1 MTRTKTRRLAAIMFT
16 DIVGYTAMMQADESK
31 AIAAR
36 AKHRQTFE
44 QCHTDHHGDILQ
56 YYGDGTLSIFQSGV
70 EAVQCAIAIQKSLS
84 GNNAV
89 PVRIGIHI
97 GDIITDGTEV
107 YGDGVNVASRVEN
120 LSTAGAVL
128 ISGKLNEELTNQPQ
142 ITTVA
147 LGRFD
152 FKNVAVPMEIFAVAN
167 EGINVPSAEHLKGKQ
182 STSQF
187 TVAVL
192 PFVNMS
198 ADQESEYFSDGITEE
213 IINALAKIKRL
224 KVTSRTSSFYFKG
237 KNLPIRQIGKELNV
251 AIILEGSIR
260 LSGHRMRL
268 TAQLIDVA
276 DDFHFWSETF
286 DRTIDDIFAVQD
298 EISLLIADKLRE
310 HVGHFD
316 ISEQL
321 VEPSPIKLDVYQ
333 QYLKGRYHILKMS
346 RIEIEKGLKLMEEVV
361 ATQPNYALGHLG
373 MHFGHIMYMALGLEP
388 AQEAFAKGYPYLQQA
403 IALDEHL
410 PECQL
415 QLSYI
420 SLLQD
425 WDLKSTYE
433 HLAKAFDIRPSVE
446 YYQSMASTLS
456 AEGKSKAAGEYIDTA
471 LQLDPYSPINYHLR
485 GFVYYIQAQ
494 YDQAIVWFEK
504 SHQVK
509 SKFVVSTLYLGQAML
524 LSGRK
529 QEALDYFQNLT
540 EEHAADLTQV
550 GGVTVAYA
558 MMGKSEL
565 AQPGIDQL
573 EAALDS
579 ALMDKALELLIM
591 IYAQLGNEQRALELI
606 SQGIETRLPMMTFLR
621 HEPLLQPLSPNPQ
634 FKELMDQVFGATATN
649 QTRERK
655 YKKSLLDQ
663 DLLSKTKH
671 QLDALM
677 LEEQP
682 YLNAQLS
689 LRDLAEMLALSPNQL
704 SQLLNEGFDK
714 NFSEF
719 VNGYRLEEFKSKV
732 ADEKMQHLTLLALAY
747 DSGFNSKTVFNT
759 FFKKTIGM
767 TPKAYL
773 KSVRSGSN
781 PPRV

>member
-1 MTRTKTRRLAAIMFT
+1 MTNTKSRRLAAIMFT
-16 DIVGYTAMMQADESK
+16 DIVGYTALMQGDESK
-31 AIAAR
+31 AVAAR

-44 QCHTDHHGDILQ
+44 QYHSQHTGEILQ
-56 YYGDGTLSIFQSGV
+56 YYGDGTLSIFKSGV
-70 EAVQCAIAIQKSLS
+70 EAVECAIAIQHSLS
-84 GNNAV
+84 GDGAV
-89 PVRIGIHI
+89 PLRIGIHI

-107 YGDGVNVASRVEN
+107 YGDGVNVASRIES
-120 LSTAGAVL
+120 LSTAGSVL
-128 ISGKLNEELTNQPQ
+128 ISGKLNEELHNQKQ
-142 ITTVA
+142 ISTVS
-147 LGRFD
+147 LGHFD
-152 FKNVAVPMEIFAVAN
+152 FKNVTTPIEVFAVN
-167 EGINVPSAEHLKGKQ
+167 NDGISVPEAAKLKGKQ
-182 STSQF
+182 KTSQF
-187 TVAVL
+187 TMAVL
-192 PFVNMS
+192 PFANMS
-198 ADQESEYFSDGITEE
+198 SDQDAEYFSDGMTEE

-224 KVTSRTSSFYFKG
+224 KVTSRTSSFHFKG
-237 KNLPIRQIGKELNV
+237 KNLPIRQIGDALNV

-260 LSGHRMRL
+260 LSKNRIRL

-276 DDFHFWSETF
+276 EDFHFWSETF

-316 ISEQL
+316 ISDQL
-321 VEPSPIKLDVYQ
+321 VEPLPIEVDVYQ

-346 RIEIEKGLKLMEEVV
+346 RREIEKGLQLMEEVV
-361 ATQPNYALGHLG
+361 KAQPDYALGHLG
-373 MHFGHIMYMALGLEP
+373 MHFGHTMSATLGLEP
-388 AQEAFAKGYPYLQQA
+388 AIDAFAKGYPYLQQA
-403 IALDEHL
+403 IALDERL

-415 QLSYI
+415 QLSYM

-433 HLAKAFDIRPSVE
+433 HLARAFDIRPSVE

-456 AEGKSKAAGEYIDTA
+456 AEGKTKAAGEYIDTA

-494 YDQAIVWFEK
+494 YDHAIVWFEK

-550 GGVTVAYA
+550 GGVTLAYG

-591 IYAQLGNEQRALELI
+591 IYAQLGNAQRALELI
-606 SQGIETRLPMMTFLR
+606 GQGIEKRLPMMIFLKE
-621 HEPLLQPLSPNPQ
+621 EPILKPLWPNPDYQ
-634 FKELMDQVFGATATN
+634 ALMKQILGESNTSEIS
-649 QTRERK
+649 ERK
-655 YKKSLLDQ
+655 YKKSLLDE
-663 DLLSKTKH
+663 
-671 QLDALM
+671 ALTPEYRSE
-677 LEEQP
+677 LEILMQEQRP
-682 YLNAQLS
+682 YLDPQLS
-689 LRDLAEMLALSPNQL
+689 LRGLAELVDLSPNQL

-719 VNGYRLEEFKSKV
+719 VNGYRLEEFKTKV
-732 ADEKMQHLTLLALAY
+732 ADDSLQHLTLLALAY

-759 FFKKTIGM
+759 FFKKATGM

-773 KSVRSGSN
+773 KLVRSA
-781 PPRV
+781 